1 MQNHDTPL
9 FAMIQA
15 MTSAMPPSC
24 LRGASGGRW
33 EENGGKRPAAEV
45 KHEACR

>member
-1 MQNHDTPL
+1 MQPHDTPL

-24 LRGASGGRW
+24 LRAGPHWQEKAGR
-33 EENGGKRPAAEV
+33 GPAAGM
-45 KHEACR
+45 KREA

>member
-1 MQNHDTPL
+1 MQPHDTPL

-24 LRGASGGRW
+24 LRAGAGARW
-33 EENGGKRPAAEV
+33 QEKAAQAPAAGM
-45 KHEACR
+45 KREA

>member
-1 MQNHDTPL
+1 MQPHDTPL

-24 LRGASGGRW
+24 LRADPGSRWQEKAGR
-33 EENGGKRPAAEV
+33 GPAAGT
-45 KHEACR
+45 KREA